1 MWHGEKLEAAA
12 TYVHE
17 GSQPILPAQFSKA
30 GPGRDYSNWTGKKVY
45 LSSLED
51 LGGDGAPPP
60 QRRNES
66 PAAAAAANKGKKKKK
81 KGGAAGGRGGGRWP
95 PILAEE
101 RSPYQSSQGH

>member
-1 MWHGEKLEAAA
+1 M
-12 TYVHE
+12 HE

-30 GPGRDYSNWTGKKVY
+30 GPAQFSLVKKVY

-81 KGGAAGGRGGGRWP
+81 GGAAGGRGGGRWP

-101 RSPYQSSQGH
+101 RSPYQSPQGHQPPHRKPKLPLQ